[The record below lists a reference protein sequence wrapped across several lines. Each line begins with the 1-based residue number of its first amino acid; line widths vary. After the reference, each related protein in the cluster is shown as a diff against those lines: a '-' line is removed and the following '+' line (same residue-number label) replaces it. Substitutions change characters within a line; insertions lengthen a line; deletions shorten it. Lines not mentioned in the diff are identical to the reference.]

1 MTKLAP
7 KCRRVSPGLRWTECI
22 SRAKRQQAQKST
34 VRAWVWIAASYPVW
48 IAGFRAKSG
57 QVEHVATSGAPQHPM
72 ESRGA

>member
-22 SRAKRQQAQKST
+22 SRVKRQQAQKST
-34 VRAWVWIAASYPVW
+34 VRAWVWIAA
-48 IAGFRAKSG
+48 AGFRAKSG